1 MKNVIK
7 RILTLCLIACIALGA
22 ASCSGKS
29 PENEIK
35 VVSAYNTLKVMQTG
49 DFPDLGRSME
59 VLMVKGETESGQLI
73 VTPEKDVKDLSLNVS
88 ELKMKENAAVTFPT
102 EQIRVYFQKY
112 IYVSVKTAGNQN
124 ENYPAGYIPDMLL
137 PQEQAKEY
145 NENSVKGGQN
155 QGLTIEFTTTA
166 ETPAGEYAGEFTL
179 VADGREFAVPVK
191 LVVYDITLTGINGMT
206 CMVAGAQ
213 YSMSG
218 EYDTTAESYRT
229 YYETAMNEYKF
240 NFEFLPDSL
249 DPEKMAESAIYYW
262 DNPNF
267 TSFNIPNS
275 TYSSGNFDI
284 ANQLKLGELYEY
296 FSALAQKSEPGRVLF
311 DKAYIYFKHTDE
323 ATSSK
328 YGVVQKAMQDV
339 YDLQEKLLNDLENAG
354 YFDGYGEDYRAE
366 FESSLKGIPLIL
378 TGDMT
383 QAVSLGD
390 SVNTY
395 CVRIDSL
402 NVPYERELFENI
414 KSENGDIGGQTWF
427 YTCMEPVYPMPSH
440 HIDDMLLGSRVM
452 RWMQKDWD
460 LDGYLYWQTF
470 SYSRWTGSETVTLDP
485 YTDPVRFPNTNGDGY
500 LAYPGK
506 KYGLDC
512 FLPSVRMLSFRDGQE
527 DYDVLCKFEE
537 ILDEKAAFYGI
548 DAKEV
553 SSSLYLSGLYESLYT
568 GAVVNDD
575 DANFYRVRRELLE
588 LAVKHSSDTK
598 FLATATVNGATA
610 QSSLYLAEGYG
621 LKVNGKTLE
630 GEVCGGGRKY
640 AVSQQLDEAAFLDV
654 EILKDGEV
662 VETHEIFVSGKTAQI
677 ALEDET
683 SVYTSEGS
691 EVSHVGGSA
700 VATIRCQ
707 GDDFKEMTVFT
718 PYLGISREVFGG
730 VGLDE
735 LEKAE
740 FTIKNT
746 SEYEID
752 FTVRFKSAYSSYD
765 LGSYTLAAG
774 ENKTIVIEQIYSYA
788 GEFSSLGS
796 SAVELCFDNFYIDKN
811 GEYLKFED
819 REVELSSFYYTLRG
833 RIET

>member
-1 MKNVIK
+1 MNKVIK
-7 RILTLCLIACIALGA
+7 RFFVLCLTVCMVFGATSCAKTQSENTINIA
-22 ASCSGKS
+22 ST
-29 PENEIK
+29 
-35 VVSAYNTLKVMQTG
+35 YNTLKVMQTG
-49 DFPDLGRSME
+49 DYVSLGRKIE
-59 VLMVKGETESGQLI
+59 ILMVRGETESGQLI
-73 VTPEKDVKDLSLNVS
+73 VTPEKDISDLSLNVS
-88 ELKMKENAAVTFPT
+88 ELKMKENAAVTFPA
-102 EQIRVYFQKY
+102 EQIKVYFQRY
-112 IYVSVKTAGNQN
+112 IYVSVKTAGNHN
-124 ENYPAGYIPDMLL
+124 ENYPTGYIPDMLL
-137 PQEQAKEY
+137 PQEQAKKY
-145 NENSVKGGQN
+145 NENFVKGGEN

-166 ETPAGEYAGEFTL
+166 DTPAGEYVGEFTL
-179 VADGREFAVPVK
+179 VADGSEYSVPVS
-191 LVVYDITLTGINGMT
+191 LVVYDIVLTGINGMT

-218 EYDTTAESYRT
+218 EYDTTTESYKT

-240 NFEFLPDSL
+240 NCEFLPGSI
-249 DPEKMAESAIYYW
+249 DPVKMAESAVYYW

-267 TSFNIPNS
+267 TSFDIPNS

-296 FSALAQKSEPGRVLF
+296 FFALAQKSEPGRILF
-311 DKAYIYFKHTDE
+311 DKAYIYFKHVDE

-339 YDLQEKLLNDLENAG
+339 YGLQEKLLNDLENSG
-354 YFDGYGEDYRAE
+354 YFESYDDGYRAD

-378 TGDMT
+378 TGDKT
-383 QAVSLGD
+383 QAVALGD

-402 NVPYERELFENI
+402 NVPYERELYENI
-414 KSENGDIGGQTWF
+414 KGENESVGGQTWF

-452 RWMQKDWD
+452 RWMQKDWG

-512 FLPSVRMLSFRDGQE
+512 FLPSVRMVSFRDGQE

-537 ILDEKAAFYGI
+537 ILAEKAAFYGL
-548 DAKEV
+548 DASEI
-553 SSSLYLSGLYESLYT
+553 SSALYLNGLYESLYT
-568 GAVVNDD
+568 GAVVKDD
-575 DANFYRVRRELLE
+575 DANFYRVRKELLE
-588 LAVKHSSDTK
+588 LTVKHSSDTK
-598 FLATATVNGATA
+598 FLATVDVNGTTA
-610 QSSLYLAEGYG
+610 KSSLYLADGYE
-621 LKVNGKTLE
+621 LKVNGEILA
-630 GEVCGGGRKY
+630 GEVCGQGKKY
-640 AVSQQLDEAAFLDV
+640 TVLQQLGQAASLDI
-654 EILKDGEV
+654 EILKDGNV
-662 VETHEIFVSGKTAQI
+662 VETHEIFVSGKTAEI

-683 SVYTSEGS
+683 TIYASEGS
-691 EVSHVGGSA
+691 EVAHAEDNAIV
-700 VATIRCQ
+700 TIRCQ

-718 PYLGISREVFGG
+718 PYLGISREAFGG
-730 VGLDE
+730 AGLDE

-740 FTIKNT
+740 FTIKNS

-752 FTVRFKSAYSSYD
+752 FTIRFKSSYSSYD
-765 LGSYTLAAG
+765 LGNYTLAAG
-774 ENKTIVIEQIYSYA
+774 ETKTIVVEQIYSYA
-788 GEFSSLGS
+788 GEFGSLGN
-796 SAVELCFDNFYIDKN
+796 AAIELCFDNFYIDEN

-833 RIET
+833 RSET